1 MKKFFAEFKEFIS
14 RGDVLSMAVGIIIGS
29 TFTAIVN
36 SLVKDIITP
45 LIGVIMGGVNLS
57 EEKWIIGEAE
67 ILYGN
72 FIQAIINFLL
82 TAFVLFCVVKAM
94 NTMKKLSEK
103 KKAEEEAAKAAEP
116 AAPAPTPEDIVLLTE
131 IRDLLKK

>member
-1 MKKFFAEFKEFIS
+1 MKKFFSEFKAFIA
-14 RGDVLSMAVGIIIGS
+14 RGDVLSMAIGIIIGS

-45 LIGVIMGGVNLS
+45 LIGVILGGIDFSGMSVTV
-57 EEKWIIGEAE
+57 GEST
-67 ILYGN
+67 ILFGS

-82 TAFVLFCVVKAM
+82 TAFVLFLVVKAV
-94 NTMKKLSEK
+94 NAMKAAAEK
-103 KKAEEEAAKAAEP
+103 KAKEEEEAKP
-116 AAPAPTPEDIVLLTE
+116 AAPAPTPADIVLLTE

>member
-1 MKKFFAEFKEFIS
+1 MKKFFGDFKAVIA
-14 RGDVLSMAVGIIIGS
+14 RGDVLSMAIGIIIGS

-45 LIGVIMGGVNLS
+45 LIGVILGGINFSGMSVTV
-57 EEKWIIGEAE
+57 GEST
-67 ILYGN
+67 ILFGS

-82 TAFVLFCVVKAM
+82 TAFVLFLVVKAV
-94 NTMKKLSEK
+94 NAMKAAAEK
-103 KKAEEEAAKAAEP
+103 KAKEEEEAKP
-116 AAPAPTPEDIVLLTE
+116 AAPAPTPADIVLLTE

>member
-1 MKKFFAEFKEFIS
+1 MKKFFSEFKAFIA
-14 RGDVLSMAVGIIIGS
+14 RGDVLSMAIGIIIGS

-45 LIGVIMGGVNLS
+45 LIGVILGGIDFSGMSVT
-57 EEKWIIGEAE
+57 IGEST
-67 ILYGN
+67 ILFGS
-72 FIQAIINFLL
+72 FIQAVINFLL
-82 TAFVLFCVVKAM
+82 TAFVLFLVVKAV
-94 NTMKKLSEK
+94 NAMKAAAER
-103 KKAEEEAAKAAEP
+103 KAKEEEEAKP

>member
-1 MKKFFAEFKEFIS
+1 MKKFFSEFKAFIA
-14 RGDVLSMAVGIIIGS
+14 RGDVLSMAIGIIIGS

-45 LIGVIMGGVNLS
+45 LIGVILGGIDFSGMSVT
-57 EEKWIIGEAE
+57 IGESV
-67 ILYGN
+67 ILFGS

-82 TAFVLFCVVKAM
+82 TAFVLFLVVKAV
-94 NTMKKLSEK
+94 NAMKAAAEK
-103 KKAEEEAAKAAEP
+103 KQKEEEEAKPAE
-116 AAPAPTPEDIVLLTE
+116 PAPTPEDIVLLTE

>member
-1 MKKFFAEFKEFIS
+1 MKKFFGEFKAFIA
-14 RGDVLSMAVGIIIGS
+14 RGDVLSMAIGIIIGS

-45 LIGVIMGGVNLS
+45 LIGVILGGIDFSGMSVT
-57 EEKWIIGEAE
+57 IGESV
-67 ILYGN
+67 ILFGS

-82 TAFVLFCVVKAM
+82 TAFVLFLVVKAV
-94 NTMKKLSEK
+94 NAMKAAAEK
-103 KKAEEEAAKAAEP
+103 KAKEEEEAKP
-116 AAPAPTPEDIVLLTE
+116 AAPAPTPADLVLLTE